1 MVNDRAEFLS
11 FCAERG
17 ITIPVSAPAFDGKV
31 HRFHNDGDK
40 KGSKNGYYI
49 GFESIFANQ
58 VYCYATVGS
67 WKTGE
72 QHTYKSGNE
81 NKLSPQQ
88 QQAFRQQRDAARQ
101 AYQHERESVQ
111 TSAAFQCHGI
121 WQAAKLKGIQHPY
134 LTLKAVGA
142 YGIGLVRD
150 RLLIPVR
157 ALNGQLTSLQ
167 FIFPDGRKVFKSGG
181 RVKGCCHRFGV
192 PIDNTIYIAEGYATG
207 ATIHQITGHAVAIAF
222 NARNIIEVA
231 KNLRSKYPDYD
242 LVIAADNDRF
252 TTGNPGVTCA
262 RQAADIT
269 GAEILI
275 PDFPEGV
282 NGTDFNDLMQLEV
295 SDG

>member
-1 MVNDRAEFLS
+1 MVNDRSEFLS
-11 FCAERG
+11 FCANRG

-40 KGSKNGYYI
+40 KGSQNGYYI
-49 GFESIFANQ
+49 GFESIFANR

-81 NKLSPQQ
+81 NELSPQQ

-111 TSAAFQCHGI
+111 TRAAFQCHGI
-121 WQAAKLKGIQHPY
+121 WQAARLKGIQHPY

-275 PDFPEGV
+275 PNFPEGV